1 MKQKKN
7 DMVDRAEIIDDPS
20 KRYEEL
26 KKIDLDL
33 NSILEIQKNLSTTF
47 NQIQS
52 ELKSIYGNVE
62 IYVTQISENESF
74 LSNGKDKGFL
84 LKKKKLVG
92 SFEYPKNYCD
102 FVNSFGMVQDLTGF
116 KNEYL
121 ENLRNIF
128 FEENEEIGI
137 CFWLEKFLKKSD
149 NKKTFGELNID
160 KIKIFGEEANGNLFL
175 IDSLGKVYLY
185 ANDHNYKNINL
196 IDGCPKNTFYIC
208 KGKETIDSF
217 YHMFFEDFCN

>member
-1 MKQKKN
+1 MKDAVFEKWTKIYGDGNSNKAAEKK
-7 DMVDRAEIIDDPS
+7 
-20 KRYEEL
+20 L
-26 KKIDLDL
+26 
-33 NSILEIQKNLSTTF
+33 LSEYLLF
-47 NQIQS
+47 NQ